1 MTRLGHRIVLLA
13 FVGAIISGCSS
24 YGPSQKLI
32 GKSRAEV
39 VAIMGPPTTQNS
51 LQDGSRLVY
60 ARGPYG
66 LHTYMIDFNR
76 ADVLTEWKQVL
87 HEKNFETITP
97 GMSGAEVESV
107 IGPSLEKTL
116 LGRSRG
122 EVWSYRFENSL
133 CIWFQVELDE
143 QRVVRSAGYGI
154 PPECGRDDDRLSLIG
169 PSINAKPLTT

>member
-1 MTRLGHRIVLLA
+1 MLRLGHRVVLLA
-13 FVGAIISGCSS
+13 FFGAIISGCAS

-39 VAIMGPPTTQNS
+39 VAIMGPPTQQKS
-51 LQDGSRLVY
+51 LQDGTRLVY

-76 ADVLTEWKQVL
+76 SDVLTQWKQVL
-87 HEKNFETITP
+87 HEKNFESITP
-97 GMSGAEVESV
+97 GMSGQEVEAI
-107 IGPSLEKTL
+107 IGPSLEKSL

-133 CIWFQVELDE
+133 CIWFQVELDK
-143 QRVVRSAGYGI
+143 QLLVRSAGYGI
-154 PPECGRDDDRLSLIG
+154 PPECARDDDRVAGIGLI
-169 PSINAKPLTT
+169 S